1 MVQSAPP
8 DGATGP
14 SRRPPEANGL
24 TLRQSA
30 DAAAQRL
37 ADAGHTVELH
47 PLVSNE
53 RGAPVLAAYASAFM
67 IASLAALAAPLQ
79 SSALL
84 AALLG
89 CGLFD
94 LEGRRSWFRG
104 IVPREGA
111 RALLQ
116 WTRPGPS
123 DGPVVIVAIP
133 DEATRVRQTG
143 VGPLVLAGLGIA
155 ALAGALARPF
165 FADPAGPFL
174 VSVALA
180 SALVMLIALAVDRRG
195 RVLADEGSG
204 FRLAER
210 IAAALEDSPPER
222 GRVVLATVGGG
233 GLFHDGIEVLLR
245 NQADRLERA
254 TTRVLTWQPDSGPL
268 TIVPR
273 DGHLLRSAAP
283 GRFIESLGELG
294 LPTGRGVTAAARAR
308 ASGWAAIGL
317 QGGLEEPAAVVH
329 TVADAARR
337 LAASR

>member
-174 VSVALA
+174 VSVALT

-210 IAAALEDSPPER
+210 IAAALEDSPR
-222 GRVVLATVGGG
+222 NG
-233 GLFHDGIEVLLR
+233 DGSCSPRSVAEACSMMASR
-245 NQADRLERA
+245 CCSE
-254 TTRVLTWQPDSGPL
+254 TR
-268 TIVPR
+268 
-273 DGHLLRSAAP
+273 
-283 GRFIESLGELG
+283 
-294 LPTGRGVTAAARAR
+294 PTGSSAPRPGCSRGSPIPVLSPSFPGMATFCAP
-308 ASGWAAIGL
+308 L
-317 QGGLEEPAAVVH
+317 L
-329 TVADAARR
+329 
-337 LAASR
+337 LAASSRALANSASPRAAV